1 MTKPTEMFRP
11 IPSRPLIAAFA
22 LIAFALLAVSCAS
35 DSSDGGARVVEAAQ
49 KAATAAENASVSAEA
64 AAEAARQAGIAAQDD
79 SAAQAATEAAQ
90 SASEAAQAAA
100 EAARRADSSAQAA
113 SVQAK
118 AAAQSLATAVAP
130 PTEVLITHYSGADT
144 VPVNPETVVVFDLG
158 VLLSLH
164 DLGIEVDAVGGLGIP
179 IPEEYDAIV
188 NSPDYV
194 EVGTAFEPDYEAVNA
209 MEPDLIIVASR
220 SSRWYAEMSRIAP
233 TVDLTVDW
241 DDYMNS
247 FRDTHRSMGKI
258 FNVESKVEDK
268 LAKLDAEIA
277 RVRSQAAGAGKALI
291 LMTTGAEV
299 TAYGPGSRFGFVHDL
314 FGYAAADESLERDAT
329 HGDAVSFE
337 YILEAAPDA
346 LFVIDRAAAIGGEGD
361 AARQILDNELVTQTP
376 AWQNE
381 RVVYVDNFAWYI
393 AASSLPSYFMIADNI
408 ANSF

>member
-1 MTKPTEMFRP
+1 MTKPTEMFRS
-11 IPSRPLIAAFA
+11 IPSRPLMVAIA
-22 LIAFALLAVSCAS
+22 LIVLALLATSCAA
-35 DSSDGGARVVEAAQ
+35 DSSEGDDRAVTAAQ
-49 KAATAAENASVSAEA
+49 NAATAAETAASAAQA
-64 AAEAARQAGIAAQDD
+64 AAEAAQQAGMAAQDD
-79 SAAQAATEAAQ
+79 SAAQAAAAAQ
-90 SASEAAQAAA
+90 HAA
-100 EAARRADSSAQAA
+100 EAAAESARQAGESAQAA
-113 SVQAK
+113 SVQAQ

-158 VLLSLH
+158 VLISLH
-164 DLGIEVDAVGGLGIP
+164 DLGVEVDAVGGLGIP
-179 IPEEYDAIV
+179 IPGEYDAIV
-188 NSPDYV
+188 NNPDYV

-258 FNVESKVEDK
+258 FNVESKVEEK

-299 TAYGPGSRFGFVHDL
+299 TAYGPGSRFGFVHDQ

-361 AARQILDNELVTQTP
+361 AAKQILDNELVTQTP

-408 ANSF
+408 ASSF